1 MSIEAGQKHV
11 EEPTIKHTGSL
22 PPLSLPPA
30 PLSLTVDQIKRRHI
44 VASLVQSENNY
55 TASLT
60 RLVQEYKVGGN
71 MSEVTQCN
79 VCVQVPLEES
89 SPPILSQA
97 KVELLFHG
105 VEQILQCHTQ
115 LRAALAT
122 PVQNW
127 DQQERIGDV
136 FVSSFSK
143 SLVMEVRPNFSGPTA
158 DTKLYFTLF
167 TGLLRLHQ
175 QLQCRDGAG

>member
-1 MSIEAGQKHV
+1 
-11 EEPTIKHTGSL
+11 
-22 PPLSLPPA
+22 
-30 PLSLTVDQIKRRHI
+30 
-44 VASLVQSENNY
+44 
-55 TASLT
+55 
-60 RLVQEYKVGGN
+60 

-105 VEQILQCHTQ
+105 VKQILQCHTQ

-127 DQQERIGDV
+127 DQQEKIGDV

-143 SLVMEVRPNFSGPTA
+143 SLVMEVRPNFSGLLTLNCTLLYLQVYSDYINNFNAAMELAKSESKRKSAFADFLKVKQITA
-158 DTKLYFTLF
+158 ADRLNFF
-167 TGLLRLHQ
+167 GLMVKPIQRFPQFILL
-175 QLQCRDGAG
+175 LQDLLKETPPGHTDR

>member
-1 MSIEAGQKHV
+1 
-11 EEPTIKHTGSL
+11 
-22 PPLSLPPA
+22 
-30 PLSLTVDQIKRRHI
+30 
-44 VASLVQSENNY
+44 
-55 TASLT
+55 
-60 RLVQEYKVGGN
+60 